1 MKHKAK
7 IGLPPGTIKYTGK
20 KGGIPLKLN
29 YLEYNAIDFKM
40 ETFEDVRK
48 AFIHKAKD
56 NVVQWYDIRGLHDEA
71 LIQKI
76 GDVFEIHS
84 IALEDIADV
93 YKRPEYAEF
102 LNGHFMSLKY
112 VQFEN
117 DTLNIQNVSV
127 YFDQGFVLTFQEHE
141 DDLFATLRERIA
153 KKQGKIRI
161 KKADYLAYAVID
173 VIVDNYFNVL
183 DELEIQIERIEE
195 DLISDIES
203 FERSQI
209 FSIKKKL
216 LKIRKVIAPLRES
229 LNAFS
234 KSDSE
239 DVEDRTK
246 IYVRDV
252 YDHTISVVDNLDT
265 MRDILTG
272 LQEIHISEMSMK
284 MNKVM
289 QFLTIITAVFVP
301 ITFLAGIYGMNFQN
315 IPELQHKNG
324 YFILLG
330 IMALVT
336 SVMLVYFRRKKWL

>member
-1 MKHKAK
+1 MTHKTK
-7 IGLPPGTIKYTGK
+7 VGLPPGTIKYTGK
-20 KGGIPLKLN
+20 KGSIPLKMN
-29 YLEYNAIDFKM
+29 YVEYNTTHFRS

-48 AFIHKAKD
+48 AVIHKAKE
-56 NVVQWYDIRGLHDEA
+56 NLVQWYDIRGLHDEGF
-71 LIQKI
+71 IQKI

-84 IALEDIADV
+84 IALEDMVDV

-112 VQFEN
+112 INFDKGE
-117 DTLNIQNVSV
+117 LHIQNVSV

-141 DDLFATLRERIA
+141 DDLFTSLRDRIE
-153 KKQGKIRI
+153 KIQGKIRI
-161 KKADYLAYAVID
+161 KQADYLAYAIID
-173 VIVDNYFNVL
+173 IIVDNYFNVM
-183 DELEIQIERIEE
+183 DDLEMQIEILEE
-195 DLISDIES
+195 ALISNVES
-203 FERSQI
+203 FERPKI
-209 FSIKKKL
+209 FTMKKDL

-234 KSDSE
+234 KSDS
-239 DVEDRTK
+239 DDIEDRTK

-252 YDHTISVVDNLDT
+252 YDHTISIVDSLDT

-301 ITFLAGIYGMNFQN
+301 ITFLAGIYGMNFQY

-324 YFILLG
+324 YFVLLAV
-330 IMALVT
+330 MAFLT
-336 SVMLVYFRRKKWL
+336 AGMLMYFKRKKWL

>member
-1 MKHKAK
+1 MKHKTK

-29 YLEYNAIDFKM
+29 YVEYNQTAHHS

-48 AFIHKAKD
+48 AIIHKAKEGI
-56 NVVQWYDIRGLHDEA
+56 VQWYDVRGLHDEA
-71 LIQKI
+71 FIQKI

-84 IALEDIADV
+84 LALEDIADV
-93 YKRPEYAEF
+93 YKRPEYSEF
-102 LNGHFMSLKY
+102 ANGHFISLKY
-112 VQFEN
+112 VAFQKGVI
-117 DTLNIQNVSV
+117 NIQNVSI
-127 YFDQGFVLTFQEHE
+127 YFDAGFVLTFQE
-141 DDLFATLRERIA
+141 DDDDIFTHLRERIEKA
-153 KKQGKIRI
+153 QGKIRL
-161 KKADYLAYAVID
+161 KQADYLAYTIVD
-173 VIVDNYFNVL
+173 FIVDNYFHVL
-183 DELEIQIERIEE
+183 DEIEERIENLE
-195 DLISDIES
+195 EVLISDVEN
-203 FERSQI
+203 FDRAQI
-209 FSIKKKL
+209 FTIKKTL

-234 KSDSE
+234 KSDSDDIE
-239 DVEDRTK
+239 DKTK
-246 IYVRDV
+246 LYVRDV
-252 YDHTISVVDNLDT
+252 YDHTISVVDSLDT

-289 QFLTIITAVFVP
+289 QFLTIITAIFVP

-330 IMALVT
+330 IMVVLSGA
-336 SVMLVYFRRKKWL
+336 MLLYFKRKRWL